1 MPPVF
6 TLYYIFLMLTRLSNL
21 NSVRGK
27 AAVIVGLCVVVL
39 SACSRPPSTPIETF
53 KTYVKAIK
61 AKDVKAMRVLLSEA
75 TLKMHER
82 QAVAQG
88 TTVDEIIKRETLFTE
103 NQRSVEFR
111 DEKIEGDKA
120 TLMVKNSYGSWET
133 VPFIKEDGVWKIDKK
148 GFADRMM
155 MDIDTENQ
163 RKFDEL
169 RGIPPADSQMPPPAN
184 SLSASPSPMPSPV
197 DDLEGAPLGGV
208 PSTPSL

>member
-169 RGIPPADSQMPPPAN
+169 RGIPPADSQMPPPAD